1 MKIDI
6 TMHQSGSDKK
16 ISRKVTRRARLA
28 LSRFDTSIQAVTIRI
43 TDTNGPKGG
52 IDMRCV
58 VLMKLMSVGELVV
71 HGEGENVFSAL
82 NQCLSRADRAI
93 SRSLERRRN
102 TPIRLNRR
110 RIAVEEELL

>member
-6 TMHQSGSDKK
+6 TMQQSGLNKK
-16 ISRKVTRRARLA
+16 ISRKITRKARLA
-28 LSRFDTSIQAVTIRI
+28 LCRFNTSIQAVTIRI

-52 IDMRCV
+52 IDMQCV
-58 VLMKLMSVGELVV
+58 VSMKLISVGELVV
-71 HGEGENVFSAL
+71 HGEGGDIFSAV
-82 NQCLSRADRAI
+82 NQCLSRADRVI

-110 RIAVEEELL
+110 RIAVGEELL